1 MTAGHAYTGYVQM
14 NKMKVAAVGAICTAA
29 WLLAG
34 SVAFAEVQLSIQQGR
49 VTLVA
54 KDATVRQILAE
65 WARVGQTTIVN
76 LDRIPGGPVTLELSD
91 VPEPQALD
99 VLLRSLS
106 GYMAAPR
113 AGTAANLSQFDRI
126 VVMPTSA
133 PPRAPVSA
141 AAPTP
146 TMSQPQFVQPQFQP
160 PQPADDDEDERPAP
174 NVPVPNPRGPVFN
187 TFPAQPQVVNPQGG
201 PGGVPP
207 GPFNPQ
213 QPQTPAQQQPGGAPT
228 APFGG
233 VAVPGMVVQPPQ
245 QPGQQPG
252 QQPPV
257 APGQPPRRPGGPE
270 GPENQ

>member
-1 MTAGHAYTGYVQM
+1 M
-14 NKMKVAAVGAICTAA
+14 GAAA

-34 SVAFAEVQLSIQQGR
+34 SAAFAEVQLSIQNGR

-54 KDATVRQILAE
+54 KDATVRQILTE

-76 LDRIPGGPVTLELSD
+76 VERIPGGPVTLELSD
-91 VPEPQALD
+91 VPEQEALD

-113 AGTAANLSQFDRI
+113 PNGSAGLSHFDRI

-141 AAPTP
+141 AATP
-146 TMSQPQFVQPQFQP
+146 PPSFAPPQPQFVQPQFQP
-160 PQPADDDEDERPAP
+160 PPDEDTDDERPAP
-174 NVPVPNPRGPVFN
+174 PVPVPNIPNQRGPVFN
-187 TFPAQPQVVNPQGG
+187 TFPAPNQPPNPAGG
-201 PGGVPP
+201 PGVYP
-207 GPFNPQ
+207 
-213 QPQTPAQQQPGGAPT
+213 QQQPAAQQPGPTPT

-245 QPGQQPG
+245 QPGQPG
-252 QQPPV
+252 QQPV
-257 APGQPPRRPGGPE
+257 VVPGQPPRRPGGPE
-270 GPENQ
+270 GN

>member
-1 MTAGHAYTGYVQM
+1 M
-14 NKMKVAAVGAICTAA
+14 NKMKVAAIGAAV
-29 WLLAG
+29 WLMAG
-34 SVAFAEVQLSIQQGR
+34 SAAFAEVQISIQEGR

-76 LDRIPGGPVTLELSD
+76 LDRIPGGPVTLELNS

-113 AGTAANLSQFDRI
+113 PQAAANLSQYDRI

-141 AAPTP
+141 AAAPAP
-146 TMSQPQFVQPQFQP
+146 AFSQPQFVQPQFQP
-160 PQPADDDEDERPAP
+160 PQPADDDDDDKPAP
-174 NVPVPNPRGPVFN
+174 NVPAPNPRGPVFN
-187 TFPAQPQVVNPQGG
+187 TFPAQPQVVNPQA
-201 PGGVPP
+201 PP
-207 GPFNPQ
+207 PSPFNPQ
-213 QPQTPAQQQPGGAPT
+213 QPQTPGQQPPAQTPNV
-228 APFGG
+228 PFGG

-245 QPGQQPG
+245 QQQPGQQPMVVPG
-252 QQPPV
+252 QPPV
-257 APGQPPRRPGGPE
+257 APGQQPRRPGGPE
-270 GPENQ
+270 ND